1 MKKLIVFGLIVYGAW
16 WYATHKFNYAD
27 TMTYAQKHPEAKW
40 APTVEYGIGMA
51 YYQRADYP
59 KAQETFTQ
67 LLTDFPTSQYTA
79 RALLRLSEAAEENRD
94 WDTAKQTLD
103 RFLTD
108 FPDDPDRN
116 IAQKRR
122 ELLYN
127 K

>member
-1 MKKLIVFGLIVYGAW
+1 MKKVIVIGLIVGGAW
-16 WYATHKFNYAD
+16 WYATKKFKFDDTLAYAK
-27 TMTYAQKHPEAKW
+27 AHPEAKW
-40 APTVEYGIGMA
+40 APAVEYSVGMV
-51 YYQRADYP
+51 YYQRTDYP
-59 KAQETFTQ
+59 KAQAAFAQ

-79 RALLRLSEAAEENRD
+79 HALLRLSEAAEENRD
-94 WDTAKQTLD
+94 WDAAKQSLD
-103 RFLTD
+103 QFLND